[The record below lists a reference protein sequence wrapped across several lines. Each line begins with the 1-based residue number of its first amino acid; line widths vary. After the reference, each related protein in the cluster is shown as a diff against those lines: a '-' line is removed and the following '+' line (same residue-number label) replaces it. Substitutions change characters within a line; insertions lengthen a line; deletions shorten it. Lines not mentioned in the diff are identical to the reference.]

1 MTSLAGGCR
10 ASRLPFGAGAALTP
24 SGWQPGR
31 SDTAHWSRS
40 ALPGPGDSHIGPQ
53 VRFPRPGNRTLVRMS
68 ASAAQAEAV
77 NRVRLGTA
85 RQFAGDVDAAEAD
98 LRAAI
103 GVHPDYDDFAL
114 QHLGKL
120 LVE

>member
-1 MTSLAGGCR
+1 
-10 ASRLPFGAGAALTP
+10 
-24 SGWQPGR
+24 
-31 SDTAHWSRS
+31 
-40 ALPGPGDSHIGPQ
+40 
-53 VRFPRPGNRTLVRMS
+53 MS

-120 LVE
+120 LVERDRLREGLDCLRESLRPRR